1 VVELR
6 TFTGIPVLGSVSDTR
21 KRTGRRFMETVALG
35 SGALALGLVYGVLL
49 VIERQYGLDT
59 VVAADLGGNV
69 FEEGGRIVVQKAT
82 DLLSWV
88 RGIASS

>member
-1 VVELR
+1 
-6 TFTGIPVLGSVSDTR
+6 
-21 KRTGRRFMETVALG
+21 METVALG